1 MSIFDHL
8 KKAFPPRGS
17 RGTASRRKQNLSF
30 QGTAGERRG
39 DEAAAGGG
47 THFTV

>member
-8 KKAFPPRGS
+8 KKAAQG
-17 RGTASRRKQNLSF
+17 AAAEALRKQNLSF
-30 QGTAGERRG
+30 QGAAGKRRG